1 MRESFMVSPLVGL
14 AVALLLGLTCV
25 DIDDRIS
32 EGPDRTEFRLYAES
46 SRTVIGAVGPA
57 MLTFLGVVFSITLV
71 ALQMA
76 SGNLS
81 PRVVRMF
88 IRSRV
93 TKATLTVFIGTFVF
107 TMVVQYFSLRDTT
120 QGNQD
125 GYNFIPFYSGLV
137 AMLLVLISVAM
148 FVVYVHETVQ
158 LMRVT
163 RMIDRVTDETV
174 RAIDFHRR
182 AEAPPDEL
190 VDQEPGRIVTFTG
203 SPGVLQGVRIGTLV
217 RRARRNDTVIR
228 LLPRVGDFVA
238 AGTPV
243 FELSGSPRLSEKRL
257 MRTLDV
263 GAERTMFQ
271 DVAFGL
277 RQLVDIAIRALSPAV
292 NDPTTAVQSLDRVH
306 IIMCQLASLPLGPLV
321 HRDRRRAPR
330 VIGAQADWSACDD
343 LAFTEIRICGAHSP
357 QVTRRLAAILDDLA
371 TRVSPD
377 RLAVVDLH
385 RALLAA
391 AVDDAVSTDDLR
403 AFALT
408 PDRQGIG

>member
-1 MRESFMVSPLVGL
+1 
-14 AVALLLGLTCV
+14 
-25 DIDDRIS
+25 
-32 EGPDRTEFRLYAES
+32 
-46 SRTVIGAVGPA
+46 
-57 MLTFLGVVFSITLV
+57 
-71 ALQMA
+71 
-76 SGNLS
+76 
-81 PRVVRMF
+81 
-88 IRSRV
+88 
-93 TKATLTVFIGTFVF
+93 
-107 TMVVQYFSLRDTT
+107 
-120 QGNQD
+120 
-125 GYNFIPFYSGLV
+125 
-137 AMLLVLISVAM
+137 
-148 FVVYVHETVQ
+148 
-158 LMRVT
+158 
-163 RMIDRVTDETV
+163 RVTDETV

-306 IIMCQLASLPLGPLV
+306 IIMCQLASLPLGPL
-321 HRDRRRAPR
+321 
-330 VIGAQADWSACDD
+330 
-343 LAFTEIRICGAHSP
+343 
-357 QVTRRLAAILDDLA
+357 
-371 TRVSPD
+371 
-377 RLAVVDLH
+377 
-385 RALLAA
+385 
-391 AVDDAVSTDDLR
+391 
-403 AFALT
+403 
-408 PDRQGIG
+408 